1 MNLYC
6 SRSMNGNVFAVRRG
20 WPCAILLLASCA
32 MFAAPQAHARDHAGD
47 IAIGVAIG
55 TVLGIAAA
63 KATDNGD
70 PGVVIAPAPFYVPPP
85 VVTMPVYYQ
94 PAPVYYPPPVY
105 YYYPSA
111 PAPRYQRYYHR
122 R

>member
-1 MNLYC
+1 MNPDYLQLAN
-6 SRSMNGNVFAVRRG
+6 SNASASRRG
-20 WPCAILLLASCA
+20 WPRAILILASCA
-32 MFAAPQAHARDHAGD
+32 MFATPQAHARDHAGD
-47 IAIGVAIG
+47 IAIGVTIG

-63 KATDNGD
+63 KATDSGD
-70 PGVVIAPAPFYVPPP
+70 PVVSVAPAPFYMPP
-85 VVTMPVYYQ
+85 VVTVPVYYQ

-111 PAPRYQRYYHR
+111 PMPRYPRHYYR

>member
-1 MNLYC
+1 MNPDC
-6 SRSMNGNVFAVRRG
+6 SQPANGNVSAVRRG
-20 WPCAILLLASCA
+20 LPLALLALASCA
-32 MFAAPQAHARDHAGD
+32 MFATPQAHARDHAGD

-70 PGVVIAPAPFYVPPP
+70 PAVIVPAAPFYVAPPA
-85 VVTMPVYYQ
+85 VTVPVYYQ

-111 PAPRYQRYYHR
+111 PMPRYSRHYYR